1 MLFERDAT
9 VVLFEGE
16 NRRSGMRVRAVCAP
30 IPPILPFMKNLIT
43 NILLSALAISAS
55 FAFAACEK
63 IAYTQNASG
72 EKVAVTGVPAED
84 GSTKYLATDP
94 ATGTQTEVPASAV
107 ETQTELSATTEA
119 TVESALAVGK
129 AQGGIIGAV
138 SSGLL
143 LLWGVYK
150 SRKVN
155 ATKLT
160 LDSVV
165 SGVADVLQA
174 ARMAVANGQ
183 KLTEEDITALLKA
196 AQNDAGT
203 REAVRKLLAEQ
214 KTVAE
219 SRLSKLWVKIKNILF

>member
-1 MLFERDAT
+1 
-9 VVLFEGE
+9 
-16 NRRSGMRVRAVCAP
+16 
-30 IPPILPFMKNLIT
+30 MKNLIT
-43 NILLSALAISAS
+43 NILLSGLAISAS
-55 FAFAACEK
+55 LAFSACEK

-107 ETQTELSATTEA
+107 ETQTELSAATEE

-129 AQGGIIGAV
+129 AQGGIVGAV

-160 LDSVV
+160 LNSVV

-174 ARMAVANGQ
+174 ARLAVANGQ
-183 KLTEEDITALLKA
+183 KLTEEDITSLLKA
-196 AQNDAGT
+196 AQEDAGT

-219 SRLSKLWVKIKNILF
+219 GWLSKLWSKIKNILF

>member
-1 MLFERDAT
+1 
-9 VVLFEGE
+9 
-16 NRRSGMRVRAVCAP
+16 
-30 IPPILPFMKNLIT
+30 MKNLIT
-43 NILLSALAISAS
+43 NILMFALALAAS
-55 FAFAACEK
+55 LAFSACEK

-72 EKVAVTGVPAED
+72 EKVAVTGVPAEN
-84 GSTKYLATDP
+84 GSTKYLAVDP

-107 ETQTELSATTEA
+107 ETQTELSAATEEA
-119 TVESALAVGK
+119 VESTLAVGK
-129 AQGGIIGAV
+129 AQGAV

-160 LDSVV
+160 LNSVV

-174 ARMAVANGQ
+174 ARLAVANGQ
-183 KLTEEDITALLKA
+183 KLTEEDITSLLKA
-196 AQNDAGT
+196 AQEDAGT

-219 SRLSKLWVKIKNILF
+219 GWLSKLWSKIKNILF